1 MENIKNK
8 SYKQLQKEKMKD
20 KLYRTAIKLF
30 NEKGY
35 HNTTILEICN
45 MCGIAKGTYYLYFQS
60 KEDIIKMSFANG
72 IDAYLEE
79 HIRDEIEADL
89 GDSVTSRIL
98 FYISTA
104 LHYCKVVGR
113 EVTTLAFI
121 FNLKQQLGSQKIN
134 NLEEKRTIYLRKL
147 IHEGMMEG
155 LWLTEYSEEDVL
167 GVIDTFITGAMMTW
181 CFSFEDY
188 DIDIQNKKMAESLLK
203 GIIITK

>member
-1 MENIKNK
+1 
-8 SYKQLQKEKMKD
+8 MKD

-35 HNTTILEICN
+35 NNTTILEICT

-72 IDAYLEE
+72 IDAYLKE
-79 HIRDEIEADL
+79 HIQSGKPLDL
-89 GDSVTSRIL
+89 GDSVTARIL
-98 FYISTA
+98 YYIRIA
-104 LHYCKVVGR
+104 LHYCKEVGR

-121 FNLKQQLGSQKIN
+121 FNLKQQLGCQKVD
-134 NLEEKRTIYLRKL
+134 NLAEGRTTYLREL

-155 LWLTEYSEEDVL
+155 LWLKEYSEEDVL

-188 DIDIQNKKMAESLLK
+188 DIDVQNKKMAESLLK
-203 GIIITK
+203 GIITTI